1 MGIKE
6 LDSYRTGMYLRLS
19 SGDDDRDG
27 KGKVDSNSIT
37 NQKLLIED
45 FIKTRPEF
53 KLADMFVDDGFTGSN
68 FERPGYQHMMK
79 AVEQGRLDCIIVKD
93 LSRIAREHI
102 GGDELI
108 LKTFDKYGVR
118 FIAITDNFDSLTADH
133 GEKHIIIPMKNL
145 INDNYCHDISIKVR
159 SSQQVKRANGEF
171 VGAFAPYGYTKAD
184 DNKNQLISDE
194 YAAGIVQ
201 DIFAKKL
208 AGMSASA
215 IANDLNTNGV
225 LSPMAYKKK
234 TGQKYSTS
242 FQGTGDPKW
251 SAQTIGRILKDEVY
265 VGVLAQG
272 KRTRI
277 NHKVMRE
284 VMVPKCDWIIIENSH
299 VPIVSRADFDAVQ
312 ILMNRDTKAIA
323 GQKES
328 YIYGGLL
335 YCGDCGT
342 SMVRRSYTYRGK
354 QIVNYICSNYNRN
367 GKGNCTRHA
376 IREEVLSEIILG
388 QLQSYIDNM
397 RDCEKLVEHLDELN
411 VNYDE
416 AVAHDKEIAG
426 LKAEITKYAVLKS
439 SLYND
444 LQDEIITK
452 EQFVRYREIYT
463 VKEAELEEAVKKQEK
478 IIHGIYNS
486 GLAIADELAKFREN
500 FKIEEMDRI
509 ALVTFVDRILIYED
523 TVEIIFKYSNEMEKV
538 AGIVQTANELTGQD
552 ALGAGAI
559 AIDGNCVLELKGGV

>member
-1 MGIKE
+1 MGIKK

-68 FERPGYQHMMK
+68 FERPGYQQMMK
-79 AVEQGRLDCIIVKD
+79 SVEQGRLDCIIVKD

-171 VGAFAPYGYTKAD
+171 VGAFAPYGYTKAV
-184 DNKNQLISDE
+184 DNKNQLIPDE

-277 NHKVMRE
+277 NHKVRRE
-284 VMVPKCDWIIIENSH
+284 VMVPKCDWIVIENSH

-323 GQKES
+323 GQKEA

-367 GKGNCTRHA
+367 GKGNCNRHA

-397 RDCEKLVEHLDELN
+397 CNCEKLVEHLDELN

-426 LKAEITKYAVLKS
+426 LKAEITKYAALKS

-452 EQFVRYREIYT
+452 EQFIRYREIYT

-486 GLAIADELAKFREN
+486 GLAIADELAKFRKN

-523 TVEIIFKYSNEMEKV
+523 TVEIMFKYSNEMEKV
-538 AGIVQTANELTGQD
+538 AGIVQTANELTGQE
-552 ALGAGAI
+552 ALGAGAV